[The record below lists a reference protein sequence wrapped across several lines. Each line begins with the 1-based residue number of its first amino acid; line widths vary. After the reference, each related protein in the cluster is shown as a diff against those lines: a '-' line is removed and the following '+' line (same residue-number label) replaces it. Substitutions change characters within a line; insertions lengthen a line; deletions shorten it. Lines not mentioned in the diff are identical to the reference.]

1 MITLKSHGRDVLE
14 IDESSIKK
22 ILNIYPDE
30 HLIERPVFVA
40 ALQSG
45 ELAYTDLRH
54 ECETLLI
61 PWQLFLLE
69 PVKLEQEIKR
79 IDDKR
84 KAKFD
89 RKLIASRSNTGRG
102 VSLRIA
108 DRLIALQEFAS
119 AQAKSVNTFSGCLQ
133 NVHRDK
139 WPKEIR
145 DYFEIDEGK
154 LKSGKKQE
162 TLEYLIRK
170 AEAKNIRVAR
180 GVLNNNKLLPIEN
193 KIRATYRK
201 SSGFVV
207 KDDKIPY
214 VFLPSEISDNE
225 TPGRQILT
233 LFALLIL
240 VGLDEYDMYITGTLE
255 LVVRRNRTLRQIYG
269 AVSEILLPFEESDKY
284 KGVQITQA
292 IRDEIATKF
301 MLTPSAVVVTLRQR
315 DIISDTEYDTLL
327 NNIEGAPAGQK
338 EHKRTPRL
346 DTSVQK
352 FCGSS
357 THADIMNG
365 LKTRTLG
372 SIEAQYLI
380 FGRIDKLKF
389 EKYKANIG
397 L

>member
-1 MITLKSHGRDVLE
+1 MITLKSHGRDVLA

-30 HLIERPVFVA
+30 HLIERNVFMA

-69 PVKLEQEIKR
+69 SAKLDEEIKK

-119 AQAKSVNTFSGCLQ
+119 TQTNSANAFGGCLK
-133 NVHRDK
+133 NLHRDK
-139 WPKEIR
+139 WPKKII
-145 DYFEIDEGK
+145 DYFEIDTSK

-162 TLEYLIRK
+162 TLEYLINK

-193 KIRATYRK
+193 KVRATYRK
-201 SSGFVV
+201 SSGFVIR
-207 KDDKIPY
+207 DDKVPY
-214 VFLPSEISDNE
+214 IFLPSEISDNE

-233 LFALLIL
+233 LLALLVL
-240 VGLDEYDMYITGTLE
+240 VGLEEYDMYITGTLE

-269 AVSEILLPFEESDKY
+269 AVSEILLPFDESDKY
-284 KGVQITQA
+284 KGVQVTRS
-292 IRDEIATKF
+292 IRDEIAAKF

-315 DIISDTEYDTLL
+315 DIISDPEYNALL
-327 NNIEGAPAGQK
+327 NNIEGAPEGQK
-338 EHKRTPRL
+338 NHKRTPRI

-357 THADIMNG
+357 THVDIISG
-365 LKTRTLG
+365 LKARTLS
-372 SIEAQYLI
+372 SINAQYLI

-389 EKYKANIG
+389 EKYKANVG